1 MLNENRVRSKI
12 VKLNELYN
20 INKFQLAL
28 RYKEMELKKI
38 SEQIGRRKSRNLFL
52 KVRHKGPSLDSDI
65 INRVKNIK
73 KLKIIGLK
81 KNILLK
87 KFVIVLL
94 YLKNILKN
102 KKIKKNIKFLK
113 LMKTI

>member
-1 MLNENRVRSKI
+1 MLNENRIGSKI

-65 INRVKNIK
+65 INRVKNIICIK
-73 KLKIIGLK
+73 GLKINILLLKLKIL
-81 KNILLK
+81 
-87 KFVIVLL
+87 
-94 YLKNILKN
+94 
-102 KKIKKNIKFLK
+102 KIKLK
-113 LMKTI
+113 LFINYKI